1 MMIYKCLLIL
11 VYFKTLYIYG
21 ARKVAIFGVGLI
33 GCIPQELS
41 LYPPRNGS
49 PCVDA
54 INNAVGLFNTRLV
67 SLINQLNTKLPNAQ
81 FTYINSTNIALGD
94 PSLAGTLFFI

>member
-1 MMIYKCLLIL
+1 MFVL
-11 VYFKTLYIYG
+11 VYFKTLYELG
-21 ARKVAIFGVGLI
+21 SRKVAVFGVGLI

-41 LYPPRNGS
+41 LYPPTNGS

-67 SLINQLNTKLPNAQ
+67 SLINDLNTKLPNAQ
-81 FTYINSTNIALGD
+81 FTYINATNIGLGD
-94 PSLAGTLFFI
+94 PSLVGTLFLV